1 MTIRMITKGS
11 QIIKD
16 ILTTILYRGKHDHY
30 SDKKIGEL
38 LLATNLSQQTKWNE
52 LDDNGNNKLSSKE
65 LKMGWSPLLRTSNSN
80 VDKNN
85 MYKERQRKD
94 TAMLAGNSQMHDC
107 ELLSFDIQ
115 VCEIWEMFGW
125 EWLVS
130 NRF

>member
-1 MTIRMITKGS
+1 LPVEKGS

-65 LKMGWSPLLRTSNSN
+65 LKMG
-80 VDKNN
+80 
-85 MYKERQRKD
+85 
-94 TAMLAGNSQMHDC
+94 
-107 ELLSFDIQ
+107 
-115 VCEIWEMFGW
+115 
-125 EWLVS
+125 
-130 NRF
+130 

>member
-1 MTIRMITKGS
+1 MITKGS

>member
-1 MTIRMITKGS
+1 MPGEKAS

-65 LKMGWSPLLRTSNSN
+65 LKMGWSPLLRTSNSD